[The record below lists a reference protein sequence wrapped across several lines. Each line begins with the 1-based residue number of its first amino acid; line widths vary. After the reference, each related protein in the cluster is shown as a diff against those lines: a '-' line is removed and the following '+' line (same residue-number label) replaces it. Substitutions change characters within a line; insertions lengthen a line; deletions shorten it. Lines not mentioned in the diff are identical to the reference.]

1 MNFVRL
7 LVLAVVASTV
17 VYVCVAWF
25 LRSTRRER
33 LEKEW
38 DAENPGGDQTERRR
52 VVEEEVQ
59 KFTQTLPYRALWL
72 IYILPIAAVG
82 YTLIATN
89 WN

>member
-7 LVLAVVASTV
+7 LILALLASSI
-17 VYVCVAWF
+17 VYVSVAWF

-38 DAENPGGDQTERRR
+38 DAANPEGDPEARRR
-52 VVEEEVQ
+52 EVEEGVTA
-59 KFTQTLPYRALWL
+59 FTQTLPYRALWL
-72 IYILPIAAVG
+72 IYILPVAAIG
-82 YTLIATN
+82 YTLIVTN